1 MFTDN
6 EEHAESIVATSDMC
20 LYCFNT
26 LLKELLPKSQPSEAN
41 HHDIK
46 STKNKQV
53 NGDTSVYNDIRKLL
67 EHQQSIYTPPAVDCP
82 LFVTWSKYSNEYPT
96 PPIINVDNVAQ
107 KSSSGLVTPATT
119 TTTTSSESNITDF
132 STTDT
137 DNEEVTTPPLHQQ
150 KQDEYDESNYDLRGC
165 IGSLSPKSLQQSLS
179 DFALTSALHDQRFD
193 PIELHEIPYLKVGVS
208 LLVKYETCSDC
219 FDWEVGVH
227 GIIIKFS
234 IESSSSHRTK
244 SYNATYLPEIAH
256 EQQWTQQETVLSLI
270 RKAGYRGVITEVLL
284 QGIHCTRYQ
293 SSKFQLTYQEYC
305 HAMKV
310 RHGGNIDGLDL
321 QKVLTAA
328 AVDETMGR
336 QSRTKS
342 SCVIF

>member
-6 EEHAESIVATSDMC
+6 KEDGESIVATSDMC
-20 LYCFNT
+20 LYCFDT
-26 LLKELLPKSQPSEAN
+26 LLKELLPKSQSYDN
-41 HHDIK
+41 
-46 STKNKQV
+46 
-53 NGDTSVYNDIRKLL
+53 VYKEIRKQL

-82 LFVTWSKYSNEYPT
+82 LFVTWSKYSNEYPP

-107 KSSSGLVTPATT
+107 KSPSSSGLVTPATT
-119 TTTTSSESNITDF
+119 TITTTSESNITDF

-137 DNEEVTTPPLHQQ
+137 DNEEVKLQE
-150 KQDEYDESNYDLRGC
+150 DEYDDSKYDLRGC
-165 IGSLSPKSLQQSLS
+165 IGTLAPKSLQQSLS

-193 PIELHEIPYLKVGVS
+193 PISLHEIPYLKVGVS

-219 FDWEVGVH
+219 YDWEVGVH
-227 GIIIKFS
+227 GIIIKFV

-244 SYNATYLPEIAH
+244 SYNATFLPEIAH
-256 EQQWTQQETVLSLI
+256 EQEWTQQETVLSLI
-270 RKAGYRGVITEVLL
+270 RKAGYRGVLTEKLL
-284 QGIHCTRYQ
+284 HGIHCTRYQ
-293 SSKFQLTYQEYC
+293 SSKYQLTYQEYC
-305 HAMKV
+305 HAVKV

-328 AVDETMGR
+328 AVDEAMGR